1 MSKGAHGHDHGHS
14 QDHEHAHAAGG
25 AWLKLAIALTAGFAV
40 VEAVTGVWAQS
51 LALLSDAAH
60 MTTDVAA
67 LLVSAIAI
75 WISRKPASHRSSYG
89 YLRAEV
95 LGAIV
100 NVAIIWT
107 LAILLILESIE
118 RLQAPRDVQGVWVM
132 GVGALGLLVN
142 LFILARA
149 GHGHAHHDHSVA
161 LKAARLHVLSD
172 ALGSVGATLSGVVI
186 WWAGW
191 NWLDPVV
198 SLLISAAMVFMSWS
212 ILRQTLSVL
221 MEFAPDHIDVP
232 EVENALKQLAG
243 VESIHDL
250 HVWSLSVGRPSA
262 SAHLRVSQ
270 GDPQAV
276 CRAATELLRTRFHI
290 AHTTLQVECATGE
303 AGSDDSCSQSCN

>member
-1 MSKGAHGHDHGHS
+1 MSRGAHGHDHGHS
-14 QDHEHAHAAGG
+14 HDHDHDHAHAAGG
-25 AWLKLAIALTAGFAV
+25 SWLKLAIVLTATFAV

-75 WISRKPASHRSSYG
+75 WISRRPASHRSSYG

-142 LFILARA
+142 LFILGRA
-149 GHGHAHHDHSVA
+149 HAHHDHSVA

-172 ALGSVGATLSGVVI
+172 ALGSVGATLSGVLI

-198 SLLISAAMVFMSWS
+198 SLLISGAMVFMSWS

-232 EVENALKQLAG
+232 EVETALKQLAG

-250 HVWSLSVGRPSA
+250 HVWSLSVGRPAA
-262 SAHLRVSQ
+262 SAHLRVGK
-270 GDPQAV
+270 GDPQAI
-276 CRAATELLRTRFHI
+276 CRAATELLRTRFRI
-290 AHTTLQVECATGE
+290 EHTTLQVECATGE
-303 AGSDDSCSQSCN
+303 AGDDDSCSQACN